1 MDKLYS
7 RATARRLINDYDLDI
22 SKNLGQNFLTD
33 KNIVDK
39 IVHGSHIGK
48 EDLVI
53 EVGPGMG
60 VLTAAAAEQAR
71 MVIGVEIDERLIPV
85 LHDTLK
91 EYDNIRIIKG
101 DFLKT
106 DIFELINQAKKDDKR
121 GFSGVRLIGN
131 LPYYITT
138 PIIMK
143 VLEEPGE
150 TSQKIQSLTVMMQK
164 EVAGRIR
171 ANPGT
176 KDYGALSVAIRYYC
190 TTEMVAVVSK
200 EVFIP
205 KPKVDSAVLH
215 LSVRDVPPVVLSDPA
230 IFFTVVR
237 SGFGQRRKTL
247 LNSLT
252 GINGLNKQQ
261 IQALLDSAGIDPVR
275 RAETLDLSEF
285 AAISNLVSKEW
296 KA

>member
-1 MDKLYS
+1 
-7 RATARRLINDYDLDI
+7 
-22 SKNLGQNFLTD
+22 
-33 KNIVDK
+33 
-39 IVHGSHIGK
+39 
-48 EDLVI
+48 
-53 EVGPGMG
+53 MG

-150 TSQKIQSLTVMMQK
+150 TSKNTKPYCNDAKGSSR
-164 EVAGRIR
+164 RIR
-171 ANPGT
+171 ANREL
-176 KDYGALSVAIRYYC
+176 K
-190 TTEMVAVVSK
+190 TTEP
-200 EVFIP
+200 F
-205 KPKVDSAVLH
+205 
-215 LSVRDVPPVVLSDPA
+215 
-230 IFFTVVR
+230 
-237 SGFGQRRKTL
+237 Q
-247 LNSLT
+247 
-252 GINGLNKQQ
+252 
-261 IQALLDSAGIDPVR
+261 
-275 RAETLDLSEF
+275 
-285 AAISNLVSKEW
+285 
-296 KA
+296 